1 MMIEESSGK
10 MWYLNIIKLRNV
22 RLKNN
27 TKITLLRGCDRGR
40 GSAGLVLFQLLGF
53 SLLNACLRVSQQR
66 NEVRMKQKPTCYA
79 GGVKSLYRKTP
90 FRYNR
95 VVQSL
100 LQERKGVLWRISL
113 MISPIQ
119 NGCVNTILYLP
130 LSIGEKLFIIN

>member
-1 MMIEESSGK
+1 MLIIRGGINSKKRELCPTALALSAFYYNKNKHADTYIM
-10 MWYLNIIKLRNV
+10 YLHAYSTR
-22 RLKNN
+22 
-27 TKITLLRGCDRGR
+27 
-40 GSAGLVLFQLLGF
+40 SLGF

-119 NGCVNTILYLP
+119 NGCVNTILYLL
-130 LSIGEKLFIIN
+130 LSIDENYL